1 MAQRTC
7 PDVREAD
14 RDPFPQI
21 VVIFNLPNKPF
32 VCLVYMNVAEITPY
46 PFLDSLLPG
55 FGSSISFLG
64 LPQKVPQ
71 NGWLKQLLLL
81 QVWRTVF

>member
-1 MAQRTC
+1 MA
-7 PDVREAD
+7 
-14 RDPFPQI
+14 
-21 VVIFNLPNKPF
+21 IFNLPNKPF
-32 VCLVYMNVAEITPY
+32 VCLVDMNAAEITPY

-71 NGWLKQLLLL
+71 NGWLKQLILL
-81 QVWRTVF
+81 QVWRTVV